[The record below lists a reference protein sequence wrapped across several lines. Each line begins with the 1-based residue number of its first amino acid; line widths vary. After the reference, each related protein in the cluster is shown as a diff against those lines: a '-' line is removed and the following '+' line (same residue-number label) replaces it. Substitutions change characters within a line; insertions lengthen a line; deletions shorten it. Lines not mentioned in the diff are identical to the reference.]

1 MSISF
6 GNSNLSTTGTLQ
18 SGNLTASA
26 ITSGDV
32 TINGN
37 LNVTGTTTTVNTTN
51 VTVSD
56 PIMVL
61 SSGATG
67 AATVD
72 SGILIER
79 GDDDNVAFIWDE
91 SDDTFSFIKTSDDG
105 TGTANIN
112 IGMTDQTS
120 GYMNIRAG
128 SLRLGD
134 LVLDSTKLNLISGL
148 TAGTAQ
154 ANKTVVLDS
163 NKHVDTV
170 HTKDLYLGESG
181 STVRVTSSADELN
194 LLDGAAANTVVNST
208 AVIYSATG
216 GIKANLLDAQTLTSG
231 EITVNG
237 TANIGTVTSADG
249 TIGDISFNNNIIT
262 SSSDNI
268 SFIDN
273 NLTTTGNISS
283 NDGVFSGTVDVTGK
297 LTSTSAEIGNLKLE
311 GKVIKIGIDSVIDFS
326 NDKVTVG
333 ELHSTSLTTGAISGT
348 DITASGTI
356 TGGNSSKLGDITFG
370 QGSLTTDSGL
380 FNLGND
386 GIKTTGALE
395 VSSAKVTSTLSVTDV
410 ITGDS
415 GAVLGNI
422 TISNGSI
429 SSSGTAI
436 SFGNDNLSTTGTITG
451 AANSKLADIT
461 FNDGSIKSTSGEIDF
476 DNENLVTTGTFSA
489 GNISGSVINLSGD
502 ATVNGIVI
510 AASGSK
516 LADFTFTNGMIKSN
530 SGTINFDNED
540 IKTIGSLSVSSS
552 SQVLISNLTITK

>member
-1 MSISF
+1 MYLNTSSPGSVVNNKAVIYSNAGDVSANKLNASEVHASSKSVTGNITVQEDSIVSANNAISF

-91 SDDTFSFIKTSDDG
+91 SDDTFSFIRTSDDG

-112 IGMTDQTS
+112 IGMTDQAS

-134 LVLDSTKLNLISGL
+134 LVLDSAKLNLISGL

-154 ANKTVVLDS
+154 ANKTVVLDG
-163 NKHVDTV
+163 NKHIDTV
-170 HTKDLYLGESG
+170 HTKDLYFGESG

-194 LLDGAAANTVVNST
+194 LLDGAISNTVVNEK
-208 AVIYSATG
+208 AVIYSNLG
-216 GIKANLLDAQTLTSG
+216 GIKTNDLNAVSVIGATLTVSGNSSLSILDATSG
-231 EITVNG
+231 DIGGISINNGVIKSSTVGSNK
-237 TANIGTVTSADG
+237 V
-249 TIGDISFNNNIIT
+249 SFENNN
-262 SSSDNI
+262 
-268 SFIDN
+268 
-273 NLTTTGNISS
+273 LETTGNITS

-297 LTSTSAEIGNLKLE
+297 LTSGSAEIGNLKVE
-311 GKVIKIGIDSVIDFS
+311 GKAIKIGIDSVIDFN

-386 GIKTTGALE
+386 SIKTYW
-395 VSSAKVTSTLSVTDV
+395 
-410 ITGDS
+410 
-415 GAVLGNI
+415 
-422 TISNGSI
+422 SI
-429 SSSGTAI
+429 R
-436 SFGNDNLSTTGTITG
+436 
-451 AANSKLADIT
+451 
-461 FNDGSIKSTSGEIDF
+461 SIF
-476 DNENLVTTGTFSA
+476 Y
-489 GNISGSVINLSGD
+489 
-502 ATVNGIVI
+502 
-510 AASGSK
+510 
-516 LADFTFTNGMIKSN
+516 
-530 SGTINFDNED
+530 
-540 IKTIGSLSVSSS
+540 
-552 SQVLISNLTITK
+552 

>member
-1 MSISF
+1 
-6 GNSNLSTTGTLQ
+6 
-18 SGNLTASA
+18 
-26 ITSGDV
+26 
-32 TINGN
+32 
-37 LNVTGTTTTVNTTN
+37 
-51 VTVSD
+51 
-56 PIMVL
+56 MVL

-79 GDDDNVAFIWDE
+79 GDDNVAFIWDE

-112 IGMTDQTS
+112 IGMTDQAS

-194 LLDGAAANTVVNST
+194 LLDGAAAATVVNST

-216 GIKANLLDAQTLTSG
+216 GIKANLLDAQTPSG

-273 NLTTTGNISS
+273 NLT
-283 NDGVFSGTVDVTGK
+283 
-297 LTSTSAEIGNLKLE
+297 
-311 GKVIKIGIDSVIDFS
+311 
-326 NDKVTVG
+326 
-333 ELHSTSLTTGAISGT
+333 
-348 DITASGTI
+348 ITR
-356 TGGNSSKLGDITFG
+356 KY
-370 QGSLTTDSGL
+370 
-380 FNLGND
+380 
-386 GIKTTGALE
+386 
-395 VSSAKVTSTLSVTDV
+395 
-410 ITGDS
+410 
-415 GAVLGNI
+415 
-422 TISNGSI
+422 
-429 SSSGTAI
+429 
-436 SFGNDNLSTTGTITG
+436 
-451 AANSKLADIT
+451 
-461 FNDGSIKSTSGEIDF
+461 
-476 DNENLVTTGTFSA
+476 
-489 GNISGSVINLSGD
+489 
-502 ATVNGIVI
+502 
-510 AASGSK
+510 
-516 LADFTFTNGMIKSN
+516 
-530 SGTINFDNED
+530 
-540 IKTIGSLSVSSS
+540 
-552 SQVLISNLTITK
+552 